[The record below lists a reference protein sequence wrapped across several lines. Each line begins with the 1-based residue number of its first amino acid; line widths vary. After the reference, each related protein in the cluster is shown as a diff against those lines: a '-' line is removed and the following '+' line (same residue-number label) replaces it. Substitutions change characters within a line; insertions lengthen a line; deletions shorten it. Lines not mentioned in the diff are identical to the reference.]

1 MSNLSVNTITNAAG
15 GNTAQINGM
24 TPTADSLQGFRNRII
39 NGDMR
44 IDQRNA
50 GASITPTTSA
60 PFMVDRF
67 YCNLSQ
73 ASKLTAQRNAGAV
86 TPPSGFSNYLGVT
99 SSSAYSVLTGDYFGI
114 IQGIEGFN
122 AADLAWGTASA
133 QAVTVSFWVR
143 SSLTGAHSGAVY
155 NSALNRSYVFS
166 FTVSSANTWEQ
177 KTITIPGDTSGT
189 WLVNNGLGIG
199 LNFNLGTGATYTASA
214 GAWNAS
220 LRLAATGSVSVVGTS
235 GATFYI
241 TGVQLEAGSVA
252 TPFERRPYGTELVLC
267 QRYYEKTYNIAVA
280 PGTSTDDGRITTGG
294 ENQASPVTTGYL
306 IGSRLWA
313 VRKRAAPTIVL
324 YDSVGNVGKVSV
336 VVFGVSGSNN
346 NELYVSNSSETSA
359 IMGRTGASGTRDSSN
374 TAIFHYT
381 ASAEL

>member
-1 MSNLSVNTITNAAG
+1 MSTLAVNTIVDANS

-24 TPTADSLQGFRNRII
+24 TPTAQSLQGFRNRII

-50 GASITPTTSA
+50 GASVTPTNLQYC
-60 PFMVDRF
+60 VDRF
-67 YCNLSQ
+67 LFGLSQ
-73 ASKLTAQRNAGAV
+73 TSKLTAQQTTVA
-86 TPPSGFSNYLGVT
+86 PSGFTNSFRIT
-99 SSSAYSVLTGDYFGI
+99 SSSSYAVISSDFFFLR
-114 IQGIEGFN
+114 QPIEGFN
-122 AADLAWGTASA
+122 VADLAWGTASA
-133 QAVTVSFWVR
+133 ATVTLSFMVY
-143 SSLTGAHSGAVY
+143 SSLTGTFGGSVR
-155 NSALNRSYVFS
+155 NSANNRSYPFTY
-166 FTVSSANTWEQ
+166 TVSAANTW
-177 KTITIPGDTSGT
+177 TTAAITIPGDTSGT
-189 WLVNNGLGIG
+189 WLTNNGMGIDVCFG
-199 LNFNLGTGATYTASA
+199 VGVGSNFSGTA
-214 GAWNAS
+214 GAWAGSNFVS
-220 LRLAATGSVSVVGTS
+220 ATGAVSVVGTS

>member
-1 MSNLSVNTITNAAG
+1 MSTLAVNTIVDANS

-24 TPTADSLQGFRNRII
+24 TPTAQSLQGFRNRII

-50 GASITPTTSA
+50 GASVTPTNLQYC
-60 PFMVDRF
+60 VDRF
-67 YCNLSQ
+67 LFGLSQ
-73 ASKLTAQRNAGAV
+73 TSKLTAQQTTVA
-86 TPPSGFSNYLGVT
+86 PSGFTNSFRIT
-99 SSSAYSVLTGDYFGI
+99 SSSSYAVISSDFFFLR
-114 IQGIEGFN
+114 QPIEGFN
-122 AADLAWGTASA
+122 VADLAWGTASA
-133 QAVTVSFWVR
+133 ATVTLSFMVY
-143 SSLTGAHSGAVY
+143 SSLTGTFGGSVR
-155 NSALNRSYVFS
+155 NSANNRSYPFTY
-166 FTVSSANTWEQ
+166 TVSAANTW
-177 KTITIPGDTSGT
+177 TTAAITIPGDTSGT
-189 WLVNNGLGIG
+189 WLTNNGTGIDVCFG
-199 LNFNLGTGATYTASA
+199 VGVGSNFSGTA
-214 GAWNAS
+214 GAWAGSNFVS
-220 LRLAATGSVSVVGTS
+220 ATGSVSVVGTS